1 MYEHT
6 LPSELLGTGIFGMA
20 AVASSTCSTIGSG
33 SSSSAYSKASLCFRS
48 GEEIP
53 SMCSDEVGV
62 AGLLSRV
69 SGDVW
74 VKEKS
79 GSLTPRVLPPLRHYP
94 HQRGRAYP
102 GPVPG

>member
-6 LPSELLGTGIFGMA
+6 LPSELLGTGIFGIA

-33 SSSSAYSKASLCFRS
+33 SSSSAYSNASLCFRS

-53 SMCSDEVGV
+53 SRCSDEAGE

-69 SGDVW
+69 SGNVW
-74 VKEKS
+74 GREQ
-79 GSLTPRVLPPLRHYP
+79 RVHKLL
-94 HQRGRAYP
+94 
-102 GPVPG
+102 VF